1 MISDRQGEFDEAT
14 SRIESL
20 EKDLEELKESKS
32 ALDEQHD
39 ALVATTSGAASQ
51 QATELAEARHEAQ
64 LSKRALEEERKRLE
78 SVTAELEDA
87 HGRHAAE
94 MLAASESADKASES
108 AEELSRVRNQLEEE
122 QKASAVLR
130 DEMEDLRERAT
141 ATEAAMK
148 EAAVA
153 NGREVEAMHK
163 TVEQISG
170 MNEELMRDL
179 DRQNTRHKAEV
190 AELRLRVSQAEEQG
204 VKKIVEAHGGSR

>member
-1 MISDRQGEFDEAT
+1 
-14 SRIESL
+14 
-20 EKDLEELKESKS
+20 
-32 ALDEQHD
+32 
-39 ALVATTSGAASQ
+39 
-51 QATELAEARHEAQ
+51 
-64 LSKRALEEERKRLE
+64 
-78 SVTAELEDA
+78 
-87 HGRHAAE
+87 

-153 NGREVEAMHK
+153 NEREVEAMHK
-163 TVEQISG
+163 SVEQISG